1 MVSRKR
7 GFWLLLLALGL
18 ATAGCAGATQQAS
31 DVDRLR
37 ARDAWERGLVAFRD
51 KQASLALNALQEAIA
66 LDGTVAM
73 YRVSLG
79 LLYLELQR
87 PDLALEHLRRATEI
101 DPLLADAHLNLGVAL
116 AEAGRWEEAVG
127 AYRRAISAPTLQTPY
142 IVYNNLGLALYHL
155 KRHAEAEEALRFA
168 ISLEPQLEAAWYH
181 LGLVLTAR
189 EFKDQAKAAFRQ
201 VRQLA
206 PSSPFG
212 EAAGE
217 RLRALGETQ

>member
-18 ATAGCAGATQQAS
+18 ATAGCAGATQQVS

-37 ARDAWERGLVAFRD
+37 ARDAWERGLAAFRD
-51 KQASLALNALQEAIA
+51 KQASLALNAFREAVA
-66 LDGTVAM
+66 VDGTVAM

-87 PDLALEHLRRATEI
+87 SDLALEQLKRATEI

-127 AYRRAISAPTLQTPY
+127 AYRRAISLPTLPAPY

-155 KRHAEAEEALRFA
+155 KRHAEAEETLRFA

-189 EFKDQAKAAFRQ
+189 DLKDQAKAAFRE
-201 VRQLA
+201 VRRLA
-206 PSSPFG
+206 PTSPFG

-217 RLRALGETQ
+217 RLRDLGERQ